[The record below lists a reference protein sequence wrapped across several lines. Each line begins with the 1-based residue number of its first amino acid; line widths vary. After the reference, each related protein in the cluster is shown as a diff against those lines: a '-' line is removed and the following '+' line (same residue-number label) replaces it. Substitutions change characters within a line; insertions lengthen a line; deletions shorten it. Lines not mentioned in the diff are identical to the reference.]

1 MTIASELI
9 GALVGWNISPEEL
22 FQCGERIVN
31 AERLFNIRRG
41 TNRSDDILPEKFL
54 KEPINKG
61 VCKGSVVNLE
71 KMLDEFYSLMK
82 WTYKGIP
89 IKEKV
94 IELGLEEIYTHPEKL
109 SFSD

>member
-1 MTIASELI
+1 M
-9 GALVGWNISPEEL
+9 
-22 FQCGERIVN
+22 
-31 AERLFNIRRG
+31 
-41 TNRSDDILPEKFL
+41 
-54 KEPINKG
+54 
-61 VCKGSVVNLE
+61 VNLG